1 MRIIYFFNIFAYAIK
16 CKILTSTMSLS
27 QLPVLAEKVHK
38 LTFEHL
44 VRSINL
50 LKAQGDFEKFNKI
63 ASDLQAV
70 ICDGLKSK
78 SDTLDLLS
86 VIREGLNKVR
96 IGSHKNRAVGQ
107 GSMTCCSY
115 ISLMFVHLIR
125 CKNVKD
131 DMNKCDYRDCC
142 GRLGAHLQR
151 LINNGKLCHIT
162 IMNILTHGHPKKDP
176 NFPELGDLTTLLN
189 EVMPNQLINS
199 PRAIDPLSGIIRS
212 DVEDV
217 STDLD
222 QGHLVWTNMGQIIRM
237 LEELQN
243 NGEDSTLGE
252 VFCTMSYIYYMISLF
267 MLIFH

>member
-1 MRIIYFFNIFAYAIK
+1 
-16 CKILTSTMSLS
+16 MSLS
-27 QLPVLAEKVHK
+27 QLPGFPQKGDK

-44 VRSINL
+44 VHSIKL
-50 LKAQGDFEKFNKI
+50 LKLEGDIEKFNKI

-70 ICDGLKSK
+70 ICDGLRSK

-142 GRLGAHLQR
+142 GRLGAHLQG
-151 LINNGKLCHIT
+151 LIKNGKLCHIT
-162 IMNILTHGHPKKDP
+162 IMNILTNGDPKMDP
-176 NFPELGDLTTLLN
+176 TFPELGPLTKLLN
-189 EVMPNQLINS
+189 EVMTNKLINS
-199 PRAIDPLSGIIRS
+199 PRAIDPSSGIISS
-212 DVEDV
+212 DVEDA
-217 STDLD
+217 STDLA

-252 VFCTMSYIYYMISLF
+252 VFLYNVSYLLHDFTLYAHLPLMISPP
-267 MLIFH
+267 

>member
-1 MRIIYFFNIFAYAIK
+1 
-16 CKILTSTMSLS
+16 MSLS
-27 QLPVLAEKVHK
+27 QLPVLAQKGTQ

-44 VRSINL
+44 VHSINL
-50 LKAQGDFEKFNKI
+50 LKVQGDIEKFNKI

-70 ICDGLKSK
+70 ICDGLKSESNTK
-78 SDTLDLLS
+78 DLLS
-86 VIREGLNKVR
+86 CIKEGLNKVR

-107 GSMTCCSY
+107 GAMTCCSY

-125 CKNVKD
+125 CNNVKD
-131 DMNKCDYRDCC
+131 ELNKSDCRDYCR
-142 GRLGAHLQR
+142 RLGSHLQR
-151 LINNGKLCHIT
+151 IINSGKLCHIT
-162 IMNILTHGHPKKDP
+162 IMNILTHDDPTNDP
-176 NFPELGDLTTLLN
+176 NFPELGELNSLLN
-189 EVMPNQLINS
+189 GVMPNQLIKS
-199 PRAIDPLSGIIRS
+199 PSAIDPSSGIICS

-237 LEELQN
+237 LQELQN

-252 VFCTMSYIYYMISLF
+252 VFCTISYIYYMISLF